1 MHALRSDRRP
11 GYPAPPKVCSS
22 TLRRPRTR
30 RRGRP
35 RGSRGRDRRPLARP
49 LKGQTP
55 RGGAGLARPARTG
68 ATRSAPTAEA
78 QQLNGAAYAALRAA
92 SGPHLLQPGDQY
104 RLDPVDV
111 QVAALQLGPEID
123 NPQLGDLLPFRLPGG
138 GGGYHGPGSGSHF
151 GKATRC
157 RGSEW
162 AAGRRRRRRR
172 QRRWRRWPRQHQ
184 LPTRARAA
192 SGAALRCAQ

>member
-1 MHALRSDRRP
+1 MHALRTDGRP
-11 GYPAPPKVCSS
+11 GYPAPPGSAAPPS
-22 TLRRPRTR
+22 AG
-30 RRGRP
+30 RGADREDVP
-35 RGSRGRDRRPLARP
+35 GETGGATSGGSRGRWKAGLVAEARASRARTHRRRPVRP
-49 LKGQTP
+49 D
-55 RGGAGLARPARTG
+55 RGSAVFKRRGLG
-68 ATRSAPTAEA
+68 CAP
-78 QQLNGAAYAALRAA
+78 
-92 SGPHLLQPGDQY
+92 GPHLLQPGDQH

-111 QVAALQLGPEID
+111 QVAALQLGPEVD
-123 NPQLGDLLPFRLPGG
+123 DPQLGDLLPFRLPRGG
-138 GGGYHGPGSGSHF
+138 RGCHGPGSGSHF
-151 GKATRC
+151 GRAARC

>member
-1 MHALRSDRRP
+1 MHALSTDTRHRP
-11 GYPAPPKVCSS
+11 G
-22 TLRRPRTR
+22 LQHRPRQAAAPTER
-30 RRGRP
+30 T
-35 RGSRGRDRRPLARP
+35 SRGRQ
-49 LKGQTP
+49 G
-55 RGGAGLARPARTG
+55 ARPAAAREAAGRPGLLRRLGPRAPGTHRRRPVRPDRG
-68 ATRSAPTAEA
+68 SAVTKRRGLSCAP
-78 QQLNGAAYAALRAA
+78 
-92 SGPHLLQPGDQY
+92 GPHLLQPGDQH

-111 QVAALQLGPEID
+111 QVAALQLGPEVD
-123 NPQLGDLLPFRLPGG
+123 DPQLGDLLPFRLPRGG
-138 GGGYHGPGSGSHF
+138 RGCHGPGSGSHF
-151 GKATRC
+151 GRAARC